1 MYEAPAYLS
10 PSSIGTFREC
20 PMKFKFS
27 RIDRIVEPPTW
38 ATHLGTFV
46 HEVLEN
52 FYQLGADQR
61 TVDSVR
67 AVAADCWKTND
78 WETKVNEL
86 ANPQGTIVD
95 FKKSAFECMTNL
107 WHLED
112 PTSTELDGMEHEV
125 LAEVDGVAMKG
136 FIDRFVFDSDGTV
149 IISDYK
155 TGKVPNP
162 RFTNEDDKFFQ
173 LITYALML
181 QEADQEETSRV
192 QLLYLKAKQKH
203 EVAVTPVKLN
213 IARGVIVETKEMV
226 DASCSTGDFATNV
239 TRLCDWCYFKPQCPA
254 HA

>member
-1 MYEAPAYLS
+1 
-10 PSSIGTFREC
+10 
-20 PMKFKFS
+20 
-27 RIDRIVEPPTW
+27 
-38 ATHLGTFV
+38 
-46 HEVLEN
+46 
-52 FYQLGADQR
+52 
-61 TVDSVR
+61 
-67 AVAADCWKTND
+67 
-78 WETKVNEL
+78 
-86 ANPQGTIVD
+86 
-95 FKKSAFECMTNL
+95 MTNL

-112 PTSTELDGMEHEV
+112 PASTELDGMEHEV